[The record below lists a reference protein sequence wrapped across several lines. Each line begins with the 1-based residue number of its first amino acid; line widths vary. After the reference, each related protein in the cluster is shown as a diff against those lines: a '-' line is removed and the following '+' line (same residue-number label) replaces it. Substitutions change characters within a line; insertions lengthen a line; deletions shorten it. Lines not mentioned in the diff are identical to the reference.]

1 MKDDEEQVEALKRT
15 LKKKLVMKLKK
26 VKQKIVMQHQHI
38 VDGKENLKSLVEG
51 VGGGG
56 GGSRRVGVNPQG
68 QAPPH
73 IFSCTTGGGL
83 GRC

>member
-38 VDGKENLKSLVEG
+38 VDGKENLKSS
-51 VGGGG
+51 
-56 GGSRRVGVNPQG
+56 GGSWRRRWWQQEGW
-68 QAPPH
+68 
-73 IFSCTTGGGL
+73 C
-83 GRC
+83 

>member
-38 VDGKENLKSLVEG
+38 VDGKK
-51 VGGGG
+51 
-56 GGSRRVGVNPQG
+56 
-68 QAPPH
+68 
-73 IFSCTTGGGL
+73 I
-83 GRC
+83 

>member
-1 MKDDEEQVEALKRT
+1 MKQEEKAKQLKDDEEKVEEEIGDETKEGEAEDCHAASTYSRW
-15 LKKKLVMKLKK
+15 
-26 VKQKIVMQHQHI
+26 
-38 VDGKENLKSLVEG
+38 KENMKSLVEG

-73 IFSCTTGGGL
+73 IFSCTT
-83 GRC
+83 